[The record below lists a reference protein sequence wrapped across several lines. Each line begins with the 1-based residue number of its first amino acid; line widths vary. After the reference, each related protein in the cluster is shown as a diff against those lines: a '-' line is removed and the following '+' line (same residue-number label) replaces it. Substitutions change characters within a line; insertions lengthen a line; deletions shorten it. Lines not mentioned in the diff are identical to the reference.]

1 MDDIND
7 ILKVAKGADSIVL
20 TFSVPKDTRFISWS
34 KFNQYMINNVYL
46 IEKSLDILDN
56 AKVDYTISVNSD
68 SEYYTAL
75 DVSEIIVGDDVIY
88 NKNKWLGI
96 FTDKKD
102 KTISFLEE
110 IMIKPTGRVVII
122 PSDNGNEYKFYTSEH
137 KYYYVKPYCKSGTK

>member
-7 ILKVAKGADSIVL
+7 ILKVAKVADSIVL

-56 AKVDYTISVNSD
+56 AKVDYTISVHSD

-75 DVSEIIVGDDVIY
+75 DVSEIRVGDDVIY

-102 KTISFLEE
+102 KTISFLDR
-110 IMIKPTGRVVII
+110 KSVV
-122 PSDNGNEYKFYTSEH
+122 
-137 KYYYVKPYCKSGTK
+137 